1 MEFKAVMAI
10 ILVGLYI
17 FIILVAEVTIWR
29 LIIDPPIE
37 ETTPLFFHE
46 IESQDP
52 PSMCKN
58 EGIRNPAPPSFED
71 VMKSI

>member
-1 MEFKAVMAI
+1 MDFKVVMAI

-17 FIILVAEVTIWR
+17 FIILAAEVVIWR
-29 LIIDPPIE
+29 CIIDPPIE

-58 EGIRNPAPPSFED
+58 EDIRNPASPSFED
-71 VMKSI
+71 VTKSI

>member
-1 MEFKAVMAI
+1 MDFKVVMAI
-10 ILVGLYI
+10 ILAGLYI
-17 FIILVAEVTIWR
+17 FIILAAEITIWR
-29 LIIDPPIE
+29 WIIDPPIE

-52 PSMCKN
+52 PSMCKD
-58 EGIRNPAPPSFED
+58 EDVRSPAPPSFED

>member
-1 MEFKAVMAI
+1 MDFKVVMAI

-17 FIILVAEVTIWR
+17 FIILVAEITIWR
-29 LIIDPPIE
+29 LIIDHPIE
-37 ETTPLFFHE
+37 ENTLLFFHE

>member
-17 FIILVAEVTIWR
+17 FIILAAEITIWR
-29 LIIDPPIE
+29 LIIDYPIE
-37 ETTPLFFHE
+37 ETTLLFFHE
-46 IESQDP
+46 TETQEP
-52 PSMCKN
+52 PSMCKD

-71 VMKSI
+71 IMKLI

>member
-17 FIILVAEVTIWR
+17 FIILAIEITIWK
-29 LIIDPPIE
+29 LTIDYPIE
-37 ETTPLFFHE
+37 ETTLLFFQE
-46 IESQDP
+46 TETQEP
-52 PSMCKN
+52 PSMCKD

-71 VMKSI
+71 IMKLI

>member
-17 FIILVAEVTIWR
+17 FIILAIEITIWK
-29 LIIDPPIE
+29 LTIDYPIE
-37 ETTPLFFHE
+37 EITLLFFHE
-46 IESQDP
+46 TETQEP
-52 PSMCKN
+52 PSMCKD

-71 VMKSI
+71 IMKLI